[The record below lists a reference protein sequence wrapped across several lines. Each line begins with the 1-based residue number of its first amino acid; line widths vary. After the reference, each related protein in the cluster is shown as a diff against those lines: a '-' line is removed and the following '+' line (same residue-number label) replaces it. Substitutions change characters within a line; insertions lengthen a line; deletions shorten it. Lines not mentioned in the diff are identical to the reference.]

1 MPTIRLIPERP
12 ARSTRL
18 DISARLSASLMSFT
32 FKVLPLGTAYA
43 VWTGTGAVG
52 TALVGI
58 VWSNQSILLKRLIC
72 IALVAV

>member
-1 MPTIRLIPERP
+1 
-12 ARSTRL
+12 
-18 DISARLSASLMSFT
+18 MSFT